1 MSLYTLHHTPMHH
14 APMQPR
20 QHTLP
25 ASLQQ
30 IRRTQ
35 RISQLELSLRLG
47 VSQRHISFI
56 ENGRAK
62 PSRALLAAW
71 LQELQAPLFSC
82 NEIMLQ
88 AGFAPLYSEA
98 PLDDPA
104 LAQANRAL
112 EHLLSA
118 HDPMPAIILD
128 THWNLLRMNNGAKW
142 LAGTLMPWTRELIGS
157 APINMIDLLSHPE
170 GMLKQII
177 NLEEAGVALLAH
189 LRHEALS
196 QPTLTARIDALASL
210 LGQRLGVQFLNPG
223 LHRSPAPTLNIRYA
237 SPFGEIALFSMF
249 TTFGTPQD
257 ITLASLRVEHMFA
270 ANRETQAIFARH
282 VGTQQQETPS

>member
-1 MSLYTLHHTPMHH
+1 MKPD
-14 APMQPR
+14 
-20 QHTLP
+20 QHTLS

-30 IRRTQ
+30 IRRTR

-47 VSQRHISFI
+47 ISQRHISFI
-56 ENGRAK
+56 ENGRAR

-71 LQELQAPLFSC
+71 LQELEAPLFSC

-88 AGFAPLYSEA
+88 AGFAPIYSEA

-118 HDPMPAIILD
+118 HDPLPAIVID
-128 THWNLLRMNNGAKW
+128 THWNLLRMNNGARW
-142 LAGTLMPWTRELIGS
+142 LASTLMPWSKDLIDTT
-157 APINMIDLLSHPE
+157 AINMLDLLSHPE
-170 GMLKQII
+170 GMLKHVS
-177 NLEEAGVALLAH
+177 NLHEAGTTLLAH

-196 QPTLTARIDALASL
+196 QPTLTPRVDALAAYI
-210 LGQRLGVQFLNPG
+210 GQRLGVKFL
-223 LHRSPAPTLNIRYA
+223 SPVSHKSAAPTVNVRYA
-237 SPFGEIALFSMF
+237 SPLGDISLFSMF

-270 ANRETQAIFARH
+270 ANPETQALFIEH
-282 VGTQQQETPS
+282 VGR